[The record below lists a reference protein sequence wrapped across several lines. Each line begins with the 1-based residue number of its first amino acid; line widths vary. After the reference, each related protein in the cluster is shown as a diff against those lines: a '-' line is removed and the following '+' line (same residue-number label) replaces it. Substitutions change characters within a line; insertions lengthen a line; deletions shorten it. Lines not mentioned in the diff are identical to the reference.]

1 MSAAQTLALAAE
13 ISLGL
18 LLVALFLTLIRL
30 WRGPTLG
37 DRIMALDLMLV
48 LAVGFIA
55 AFAILTGFTLYIDIA
70 IALALVS
77 FLSTVAL
84 ARYLLA
90 RASRRSRTEEAP

>member
-1 MSAAQTLALAAE
+1 MSASEVLRLAAE

-18 LLVALFLTLIRL
+18 VLLALLLTLVRL

-37 DRIMALDLMLV
+37 DRIMALDLMMV

-55 AFAILTGFTLYIDIA
+55 TFAILTGFTLYIDIG
-70 IALALVS
+70 IALSLVG

-84 ARYLLA
+84 ARYL
-90 RASRRSRTEEAP
+90 ASRGVAGKEEQ

>member
-70 IALALVS
+70 IALGLVG

-84 ARYLLA
+84 ARYL
-90 RASRRSRTEEAP
+90 ASRGPDGEGDQ

>member
-1 MSAAQTLALAAE
+1 MSAAEILVLAAE

-18 LLVALFLTLIRL
+18 LLLALLLTLMRL

-55 AFAILTGFTLYIDIA
+55 AFAVLTGFTLYIDIA
-70 IALALVS
+70 IALSLVG
-77 FLSTVAL
+77 FLSTIAL
-84 ARYLLA
+84 SRYL
-90 RASRRSRTEEAP
+90 ASGAPGEEREQ

>member
-1 MSAAQTLALAAE
+1 MSASQILMLAAE

-18 LLVALFLTLIRL
+18 LLLALLLTLIRL

-37 DRIMALDLMLV
+37 DRIMALDLMMV

-55 AFAILTGFTLYIDIA
+55 AFAVLTGFTLYIDIG
-70 IALALVS
+70 IALSLVG

-84 ARYLLA
+84 ARYL
-90 RASRRSRTEEAP
+90 ASRGAAGKDEQ

>member
-18 LLVALFLTLIRL
+18 VLVALFLTLIRL

-70 IALALVS
+70 IALGLVG

-84 ARYLLA
+84 ARYL
-90 RASRRSRTEEAP
+90 ASRGPDGEGDQ